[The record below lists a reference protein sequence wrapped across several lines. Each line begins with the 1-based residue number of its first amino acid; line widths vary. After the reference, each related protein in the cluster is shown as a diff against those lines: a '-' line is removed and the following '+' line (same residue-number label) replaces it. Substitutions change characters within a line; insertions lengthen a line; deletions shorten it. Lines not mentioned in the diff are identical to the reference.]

1 VPGRYGQQGLKASD
15 VLAANL
21 RASAAPEG
29 RRCTGSMSASMTST
43 LKSMA
48 FVSCVVVYQTASKVN
63 AKLFVAAISWRRGK
77 RGQ

>member
-1 VPGRYGQQGLKASD
+1 MVNRALSQLKASD
-15 VLAANL
+15 MLAANL

-29 RRCTGSMSASMTST
+29 GGCTGSMKASRTST

-63 AKLFVAAISWRRGK
+63 AKLFVAAISRRRG
-77 RGQ
+77 RSGQ